1 MNYELR
7 LKKSLVFS
15 LSSLV
20 FLLSLLQIHF
30 IMTELLINAFIQ
42 IRIWDI
48 LDIFLVG
55 LLFYGLYY
63 LVKGTTAIK
72 IFFGIVSII
81 LGLKIVTALHMELL
95 SYILGAFV
103 NVGFIALIIIF
114 QPEVRRF
121 LLGIGNT
128 KISLAFKN
136 LIANLGFRYKEEKSL
151 DLDAICEACASMSQ
165 DKVGALILLAQENN
179 LNEIIETGVTI
190 NAVISKPLIENI
202 FFKNSPLHDGA
213 MVIANNKI
221 CAARCILPITQ
232 NINLPGSYG
241 LRHRAGIG
249 ITENSD
255 CIALVVSEETGSI
268 RIINGGRVYDVK
280 ASEMKAKIKELS
292 NKKTIDS

>member
-1 MNYELR
+1 
-7 LKKSLVFS
+7 
-15 LSSLV
+15 
-20 FLLSLLQIHF
+20 
-30 IMTELLINAFIQ
+30 MTELLINAFIQ

-292 NKKTIDS
+292 NKKSIDSWELGVRS

>member
-1 MNYELR
+1 
-7 LKKSLVFS
+7 
-15 LSSLV
+15 
-20 FLLSLLQIHF
+20 
-30 IMTELLINAFIQ
+30 MTDLLITAFIQ
-42 IRIWDI
+42 IRIWDV
-48 LDIFLVG
+48 LDVLLVG

-72 IFFGIVSII
+72 IFSGIVAII
-81 LGLKIVTALHMELL
+81 IGLKIVTALNMELL

-114 QPEVRRF
+114 QPEIRRF

-128 KISLAFKN
+128 KFAEAFKN
-136 LIANLGFRYKEEKSL
+136 LITNLGFRYKEESSL
-151 DLDAICEACASMSQ
+151 DLTPICEACASMSQ
-165 DKVGALILLAQENN
+165 DKVGALILLAQDNN
-179 LNEIIETGVTI
+179 LSEIIETGVTI
-190 NAVISKPLIENI
+190 DAVVSKPLIENI

-213 MVIANNKI
+213 MVILNNKI
-221 CAARCILPITQ
+221 EAARCILPITQ

-268 RIINGGRVYDVK
+268 RIIKAGKVYDVK

-292 NKKTIDS
+292 TKKSAIIESM

>member
-1 MNYELR
+1 
-7 LKKSLVFS
+7 
-15 LSSLV
+15 
-20 FLLSLLQIHF
+20 
-30 IMTELLINAFIQ
+30 MTELFVNAFIQ
-42 IRIWDI
+42 IRVWDI
-48 LDIFLVG
+48 LDVLLVG

-63 LVKGTTAIK
+63 LVKGTNAIK
-72 IFFGIVSII
+72 IFFGIVAII

-128 KISLAFKN
+128 KIADSFKN
-136 LIANLGFRYKEEKSL
+136 LIAGFGFRYKEESKL
-151 DLDAICEACASMSQ
+151 DLNSICEACASMSQ
-165 DKVGALILLAQENN
+165 DKVGALILLAQDNN
-179 LNEIIETGVTI
+179 LSEIIDTGVTI

-213 MVIANNKI
+213 MVIANEKI
-221 CAARCILPITQ
+221 KAARCILPITQ
-232 NINLPGSYG
+232 NTHLPGSYG

-268 RIINGGRVYDVK
+268 RIIKSGKVYDVK

-292 NKKTIDS
+292 NKRN

>member
-1 MNYELR
+1 MP
-7 LKKSLVFS
+7 LVCCLFTIFVAKYI
-15 LSSLV
+15 L
-20 FLLSLLQIHF
+20 

-42 IRIWDI
+42 VRIWDI
-48 LDIFLVG
+48 LDVLLVG

-72 IFFGIVSII
+72 IFSSIVAII

-128 KISLAFKN
+128 KIADSFKN
-136 LIANLGFRYKEEKSL
+136 LISVLGFRYKEENNI
-151 DLDAICEACASMSQ
+151 DLNSICEACASMSQ

-190 NAVISKPLIENI
+190 NAIISKPLIENI

-213 MVIANNKI
+213 MVIANNRIK
-221 CAARCILPITQ
+221 AARCILPITQ

-268 RIINGGRVYDVK
+268 RIIKGGKVHDVK

-292 NKKTIDS
+292 NKKSIGLE

>member
-1 MNYELR
+1 MPFA
-7 LKKSLVFS
+7 FS
-15 LSSLV
+15 L
-20 FLLSLLQIHF
+20 LSF
-30 IMTELLINAFIQ
+30 IIFVAKLKHVMTELFVNAFIQ
-42 IRIWDI
+42 IRVWDI
-48 LDIFLVG
+48 LDVLLVG

-81 LGLKIVTALHMELL
+81 LGLKVVTALHMELL

-128 KISLAFKN
+128 KIADSFKN
-136 LIANLGFRYKEEKSL
+136 LIAGLGLRYKEDDST
-151 DLDAICEACASMSQ
+151 DLNSICDACASMAQ
-165 DKVGALILLAQENN
+165 DKVGALILLTQENN

-190 NAVISKPLIENI
+190 DAIISKPLIENI

-221 CAARCILPITQ
+221 MAARCILPITQ
-232 NINLPGSYG
+232 NTHLPGSYG

-268 RIINGGRVYDVK
+268 RIIKAGKVYDVK

-292 NKKTIDS
+292 NKRN

>member
-1 MNYELR
+1 MNELF
-7 LKKSLVFS
+7 V
-15 LSSLV
+15 
-20 FLLSLLQIHF
+20 
-30 IMTELLINAFIQ
+30 NAFIH

-48 LDIFLVG
+48 LDILLVG

-72 IFFGIVSII
+72 IFFGIVAII
-81 LGLKIVTALHMELL
+81 IGLKIVTLLHMELL

-114 QPEVRRF
+114 QPEIRRF

-128 KISLAFKN
+128 KIAETFKN
-136 LIANLGFRYKEEKSL
+136 FIAGLGFHVREESNF
-151 DLDAICEACASMSQ
+151 DLTPICEACASMSQ
-165 DKVGALILLAQENN
+165 DKVGALILLTQENN
-179 LNEIIETGVTI
+179 LNEIVDTGVKI
-190 NAVISKPLIENI
+190 DALISKPLLENI

-213 MVIANNKI
+213 MVITNNKI
-221 CAARCILPITQ
+221 EAARCILPITQ
-232 NINLPGSYG
+232 NTHLPGSYG

-255 CIALVVSEETGSI
+255 CIAIVVSEETGSI
-268 RIINGGRVYDVK
+268 RIIKSGKVYDVK

-292 NKKTIDS
+292 RN

>member
-1 MNYELR
+1 M

-72 IFFGIVSII
+72 IFFGIVAII

-128 KISLAFKN
+128 KISLAFKS

-165 DKVGALILLAQENN
+165 DKVGALILLTQENN

-268 RIINGGRVYDVK
+268 RIINDGRVYDVK

-292 NKKTIDS
+292 NKKSIDS

>member
-1 MNYELR
+1 
-7 LKKSLVFS
+7 
-15 LSSLV
+15 
-20 FLLSLLQIHF
+20 
-30 IMTELLINAFIQ
+30 MTELFVNAFIQ

-48 LDIFLVG
+48 LDVLLVG

-72 IFFGIVSII
+72 IFFGIVAII
-81 LGLKIVTALHMELL
+81 LGLKVVTALHMELL

-128 KISLAFKN
+128 KIADSFKN
-136 LIANLGFRYKEEKSL
+136 LIAGLGLRYKEEDNL
-151 DLDAICEACASMSQ
+151 DLNSICDACASMSQ
-165 DKVGALILLAQENN
+165 DKVGALILLTQDNN
-179 LNEIIETGVTI
+179 LNEIIDTGVTI
-190 NAVISKPLIENI
+190 DAIISKSLIENI

-221 CAARCILPITQ
+221 MAARCILPITQ
-232 NINLPGSYG
+232 NTLLPGSYG

-268 RIINGGRVYDVK
+268 RIIKAGKVYDVK

-292 NKKTIDS
+292 NKKNL

>member
-1 MNYELR
+1 
-7 LKKSLVFS
+7 
-15 LSSLV
+15 
-20 FLLSLLQIHF
+20 
-30 IMTELLINAFIQ
+30 MTELFVNAFIQ
-42 IRIWDI
+42 IRVWDI
-48 LDIFLVG
+48 LDVLLVG

-63 LVKGTTAIK
+63 LVKGTNAIK

-128 KISLAFKN
+128 KIADSFKN
-136 LIANLGFRYKEEKSL
+136 LIAGFGFRYKEESKL
-151 DLDAICEACASMSQ
+151 DLNAICEACASMSQ
-165 DKVGALILLAQENN
+165 DKVGALILLAQDNN
-179 LNEIIETGVTI
+179 LSEIIDTGVTI

-213 MVIANNKI
+213 MVIANEKI
-221 CAARCILPITQ
+221 KAARCILPITQ
-232 NINLPGSYG
+232 NTHLPGSYG

-268 RIINGGRVYDVK
+268 RIIKGGKVYDVK

-292 NKKTIDS
+292 NKSN

>member
-1 MNYELR
+1 
-7 LKKSLVFS
+7 
-15 LSSLV
+15 
-20 FLLSLLQIHF
+20 
-30 IMTELLINAFIQ
+30 MTELFVNAFIQ
-42 IRIWDI
+42 IRVWDI
-48 LDIFLVG
+48 LDVLLVG

-128 KISLAFKN
+128 KIADSFKN
-136 LIANLGFRYKEEKSL
+136 LIAGLGLRYKEEDST
-151 DLDAICEACASMSQ
+151 DLNSICDACASMSQ
-165 DKVGALILLAQENN
+165 DKVGALILLTQENN

-190 NAVISKPLIENI
+190 DAIISKPLIENI

-221 CAARCILPITQ
+221 MAARCILPITQ
-232 NINLPGSYG
+232 NTHLPGSYG

-268 RIINGGRVYDVK
+268 RIIKAGKVYDVK

-292 NKKTIDS
+292 NKKNL

>member
-1 MNYELR
+1 
-7 LKKSLVFS
+7 
-15 LSSLV
+15 
-20 FLLSLLQIHF
+20 
-30 IMTELLINAFIQ
+30 MTELLINAFIQ

-72 IFFGIVSII
+72 IFFGIVAII
-81 LGLKIVTALHMELL
+81 LGLKIVTVLHMELL

-114 QPEVRRF
+114 QPELRRF

-128 KISLAFKN
+128 KIAEAFKN
-136 LIANLGFRYKEEKSL
+136 FISGLGFHVKEDSSL
-151 DLDAICEACASMSQ
+151 DLTSICEACASMSQ
-165 DKVGALILLAQENN
+165 DKVGALILLTQENN
-179 LNEIIETGVTI
+179 LNEIVETGVVI
-190 NAVISKPLIENI
+190 DAVISKPLLENI

-213 MVIANNKI
+213 MVISNNKI
-221 CAARCILPITQ
+221 EAARCILPITQ
-232 NINLPGSYG
+232 NINLPDSYG

-255 CIALVVSEETGSI
+255 CIAIVVSEETGGI
-268 RIINGGRVYDVK
+268 RIIKNGKVHEVK

-292 NKKTIDS
+292 NKEFRNSRIQEFRN

>member
-1 MNYELR
+1 
-7 LKKSLVFS
+7 
-15 LSSLV
+15 
-20 FLLSLLQIHF
+20 
-30 IMTELLINAFIQ
+30 MTELFVNAFIQ
-42 IRIWDI
+42 IRVWDI
-48 LDIFLVG
+48 LDVLLVG

-72 IFFGIVSII
+72 SFFGIVSII

-128 KISLAFKN
+128 KIADSFKN
-136 LIANLGFRYKEEKSL
+136 LIAGLGLRYKEEDST
-151 DLDAICEACASMSQ
+151 DLNSICDACASMSQ
-165 DKVGALILLAQENN
+165 DKVGALILLTQENN

-190 NAVISKPLIENI
+190 DAIISKPLIENI

-221 CAARCILPITQ
+221 MAARCILPITQ
-232 NINLPGSYG
+232 NTHLPGSYG

-268 RIINGGRVYDVK
+268 RIIKAGKVYDVK

-292 NKKTIDS
+292 NKRN

>member
-1 MNYELR
+1 
-7 LKKSLVFS
+7 
-15 LSSLV
+15 
-20 FLLSLLQIHF
+20 
-30 IMTELLINAFIQ
+30 MTELFISAFIQ

-48 LDIFLVG
+48 LDILLVG

-72 IFFGIVSII
+72 IFFGIVAII

-103 NVGFIALIIIF
+103 NVGLIALIIIF

-121 LLGIGNT
+121 LLGIGNS
-128 KISLAFKN
+128 KIAETFNK
-136 LIANLGFRYKEEKSL
+136 LITNLGFRYKEENQL
-151 DLDAICEACASMSQ
+151 DLNSICEACASMSQ
-165 DKVGALILLAQENN
+165 DKVGALILITQENN

-190 NAVISKPLIENI
+190 DAVISKPLIENI

-213 MVIANNKI
+213 MVISNNKI
-221 CAARCILPITQ
+221 EAARCILPITQ
-232 NINLPGSYG
+232 NTNLPGSYG

-255 CIALVVSEETGSI
+255 CIAIVVSEETGSI
-268 RIINGGRVYDVK
+268 RIIKNGKVHDVK
-280 ASEMKAKIKELS
+280 PSEMKVKIKELS
-292 NKKTIDS
+292 NKKATHSEP

>member
-1 MNYELR
+1 
-7 LKKSLVFS
+7 
-15 LSSLV
+15 
-20 FLLSLLQIHF
+20 
-30 IMTELLINAFIQ
+30 MTELFVNAFIQ
-42 IRIWDI
+42 IRVWDI
-48 LDIFLVG
+48 LDVLLVG

-72 IFFGIVSII
+72 IFFGIVAII
-81 LGLKIVTALHMELL
+81 LGLKVVTALHMELL

-128 KISLAFKN
+128 KIADSFKN
-136 LIANLGFRYKEEKSL
+136 LIAGLGLRYKEEDNL
-151 DLDAICEACASMSQ
+151 DLNSICDACASMSQ
-165 DKVGALILLAQENN
+165 DKVGALILLTQDNN
-179 LNEIIETGVTI
+179 LNEIIDTGVTI
-190 NAVISKPLIENI
+190 DAIISKPLIENI

-221 CAARCILPITQ
+221 MAARCILPITQ
-232 NINLPGSYG
+232 NTLLPGSYG

-268 RIINGGRVYDVK
+268 RIIKAGKVYDVK

-292 NKKTIDS
+292 NKKNL

>member
-1 MNYELR
+1 MSVVCR
-7 LKKSLVFS
+7 L
-15 LSSLV
+15 
-20 FLLSLLQIHF
+20 FLIFGGLNIH
-30 IMTELLINAFIQ
+30 IMTDLLVSAFIQ

-72 IFFGIVSII
+72 IFFGIVAII

-121 LLGIGNT
+121 LLSIGNT
-128 KISLAFKN
+128 KIAEAFKN
-136 LIANLGFRYKEEKSL
+136 AITGLGFRYKEDTQT
-151 DLDAICEACASMSQ
+151 DLNAICEACASMSQ
-165 DKVGALILLAQENN
+165 DKVGALILLTQENN
-179 LNEIIETGVTI
+179 LNEIVETGVVI
-190 NAVISKPLIENI
+190 DAVISKPLLENI

-213 MVIANNKI
+213 MVISNNKI
-221 CAARCILPITQ
+221 EAARCILPITQ
-232 NINLPGSYG
+232 NIHLPGSYG

-255 CIALVVSEETGSI
+255 CIAIVVSEETGSI
-268 RIINGGRVYDVK
+268 RIIKNGKVHDVK

-292 NKKTIDS
+292 NRKTINLNIES

>member
-1 MNYELR
+1 
-7 LKKSLVFS
+7 
-15 LSSLV
+15 
-20 FLLSLLQIHF
+20 
-30 IMTELLINAFIQ
+30 MTELLINAFIQ

-72 IFFGIVSII
+72 IFFGIVAII

-128 KISLAFKN
+128 KISLAFKS
-136 LIANLGFRYKEEKSL
+136 LIANLGFRYKEEKSV
-151 DLDAICEACASMSQ
+151 DLYAICEACASMSQ

-292 NKKTIDS
+292 NKKSIDSWELGVRS